1 MVRRRLEG
9 KTIIVTGSS
18 RGIGRACAIRCAEA
32 GARVALHGRT
42 ASPAL
47 RDTLAAI
54 QASGAPTIAV
64 TGDVSVR
71 ADAERIVHE
80 TIEAFGAIDGL
91 VNNAGIGPFI
101 DFMEV
106 TDDRWDH
113 IMAVNAK
120 GPFLMTQCVAR
131 TMIEAGRPGRICN
144 VTSISGLK
152 ATDPRQVPY
161 CTSKGA
167 VNMFTKVAALA
178 LARHDITVNAVL
190 PGTIETDINRDILAA
205 EGVARSIV
213 AATPLG
219 CLGDVDDVAHAV
231 VYFMS
236 DESRWVTGALLAVD
250 GGFIT

>member
-1 MVRRRLEG
+1 MRRRLEG

-18 RGIGRACAIRCAEA
+18 RGIGRACAMRCAEA
-32 GARVALHGRT
+32 GARVVVHGRT
-42 ASPAL
+42 ATPAL
-47 RDTLAAI
+47 QDTLAAI
-54 QASGAPTIAV
+54 HASGGPAIAV
-64 TGDVSVR
+64 TGDVSIQ
-71 ADAERIVHE
+71 ADAERIVGE
-80 TIEAFGAIDGL
+80 TIDAFGVVDGL
-91 VNNAGIGPFI
+91 VNNAGIGPFV
-101 DFMEV
+101 DFMDLTAE
-106 TDDRWDH
+106 RWDH
-113 IMAVNAK
+113 VMAVNAR

-167 VNMFTKVAALA
+167 VNMFTRAAALA
-178 LARHDITVNAVL
+178 LAAHHITVNAVL
-190 PGTIETDINRDILAA
+190 PGTIETDINRDMLAQ
-205 EGVARSIV
+205 EGVALSIV

-236 DESRWVTGALLAVD
+236 DESRWVTGALLAID
-250 GGFIT
+250 GGFIA

>member
-1 MVRRRLEG
+1 VRRRLED

-18 RGIGRACAIRCAEA
+18 RGIGRSCAMRCAEA
-32 GARVALHGRT
+32 GARVVVHGRT
-42 ASPAL
+42 ATPAL
-47 RDTLAAI
+47 QDTLAAI
-54 QASGAPTIAV
+54 QALGGPAIAV
-64 TGDVSVR
+64 TGDISVQ
-71 ADAERIVHE
+71 ADAQRIVHE
-80 TIEAFGAIDGL
+80 TIDAFGAVDGL
-91 VNNAGIGPFI
+91 VNNAGIGPFV
-101 DFMEV
+101 DFMDV
-106 TDDRWDH
+106 TEERWDH

-120 GPFLMTQCVAR
+120 GPFLMTQCAAR

-190 PGTIETDINRDILAA
+190 PGTIETDINRDMLADV
-205 EGVARSIV
+205 GVARSIIE
-213 AATPLG
+213 ATPLG

-236 DESRWVTGALLAVD
+236 DESRWVTGTLLAID
-250 GGFIT
+250 GGFIA

>member
-1 MVRRRLEG
+1 L
-9 KTIIVTGSS
+9 
-18 RGIGRACAIRCAEA
+18 RCAEA
-32 GARVALHGRT
+32 GARVAVHGRT
-42 ASPAL
+42 PTPAL
-47 RDTLAAI
+47 HDALAAI
-54 QASGAPTIAV
+54 QALGGPAIAV
-64 TGDVSVR
+64 TGDISVQ
-71 ADAERIVHE
+71 ADAQRIVGE
-80 TIEAFGAIDGL
+80 TIDAFGVVDGL
-91 VNNAGIGPFI
+91 VNNAGIGPFV
-101 DFMEV
+101 DFLDVSEE
-106 TDDRWDH
+106 RWDH

-167 VNMFTKVAALA
+167 VNMFTRVAALA
-178 LARHDITVNAVL
+178 LAPHDITVNAVL
-190 PGTIETDINRDILAA
+190 PGTIETDINRDMLAD

-213 AATPLG
+213 EATPLR

-236 DESRWVTGALLAVD
+236 DESRWVTGALLAID
-250 GGFIT
+250 GGFIA

>member
-1 MVRRRLEG
+1 VRRRLED

-18 RGIGRACAIRCAEA
+18 RGIGRSCALRCAEA
-32 GARVALHGRT
+32 GARVAVHGRT
-42 ASPAL
+42 PTPAL
-47 RDTLAAI
+47 HDALAAI
-54 QASGAPTIAV
+54 QALGGPAIAV
-64 TGDVSVR
+64 TGDISVQ
-71 ADAERIVHE
+71 ADAQRIVGE
-80 TIEAFGAIDGL
+80 TIDAFGVVDGL
-91 VNNAGIGPFI
+91 VNNAGIGPFV
-101 DFMEV
+101 DFLDVSEE
-106 TDDRWDH
+106 RWDH

-167 VNMFTKVAALA
+167 VNMFTRVAALA
-178 LARHDITVNAVL
+178 LAPHDITVNAVL
-190 PGTIETDINRDILAA
+190 PGTIETDINRDMLAD

-213 AATPLG
+213 EATPLR

-250 GGFIT
+250 GGFVA

>member
-1 MVRRRLEG
+1 MRRRLED

-18 RGIGRACAIRCAEA
+18 RGIGRACALRCAEA
-32 GARVALHGRT
+32 GARVAVHGRT
-42 ASPAL
+42 ATPAL
-47 RDTLAAI
+47 QDTLAAI
-54 QASGAPTIAV
+54 QALGGPAIAV
-64 TGDVSVR
+64 TGDISVR
-71 ADAERIVHE
+71 ADAERIVGE
-80 TIEAFGAIDGL
+80 TIDAFGVVDGL
-91 VNNAGIGPFI
+91 VNNAGIGPFV
-101 DFMEV
+101 DFMDV
-106 TDDRWDH
+106 TEERWDH

-131 TMIEAGRPGRICN
+131 RMIEAGRPGRICN

-167 VNMFTKVAALA
+167 VNMFTRVAALA
-178 LARHDITVNAVL
+178 LAAHDITVNAVL
-190 PGTIETDINRDILAA
+190 PGTIETDINRDMLAD

-213 AATPLG
+213 EATPLG

-236 DESRWVTGALLAVD
+236 DESRWVTGALLAID
-250 GGFIT
+250 GGFIA

>member
-1 MVRRRLEG
+1 VRRRLED

-32 GARVALHGRT
+32 GARVAVHGRT
-42 ASPAL
+42 ATRAL
-47 RDTLAAI
+47 QDTLAAI
-54 QASGAPTIAV
+54 RAIGGPTIAV
-64 TGDVSVR
+64 SGDVSVQ
-71 ADAERIVHE
+71 ADAERIIHE
-80 TIEAFGAIDGL
+80 TIDAFGAVDGL
-91 VNNAGIGPFI
+91 VNNAGIGPFV
-101 DFMEV
+101 DFMDLTAE
-106 TDDRWDH
+106 RWDH

-167 VNMFTKVAALA
+167 VNMFTKAAALA
-178 LARHDITVNAVL
+178 LARHGITVNAVL
-190 PGTIETDINRDILAA
+190 PGTIATDINRDILAE
-205 EGVARSIV
+205 EGISRSIV
-213 AATPLG
+213 EATPLG

-250 GGFIT
+250 GGFLA

>member
-1 MVRRRLEG
+1 M
-9 KTIIVTGSS
+9 
-18 RGIGRACAIRCAEA
+18 RCAEA
-32 GARVALHGRT
+32 GARVAVHGRT
-42 ASPAL
+42 ATRAL
-47 RDTLAAI
+47 QDTLAAI
-54 QASGAPTIAV
+54 QALGRPAIAV
-64 TGDVSVR
+64 TGDISVR
-71 ADAERIVHE
+71 VDAERIVRE
-80 TIEAFGAIDGL
+80 TIDAFGVVDGL
-91 VNNAGIGPFI
+91 VNNAGIGPFV
-101 DFMEV
+101 DFMDV
-106 TDDRWDH
+106 TEERWDH

-190 PGTIETDINRDILAA
+190 PGTIATDINRDMLAGS
-205 EGVARSIV
+205 GVARAIV
-213 AATPLG
+213 EATPLG

-236 DESRWVTGALLAVD
+236 DESRWVTGTLLAID
-250 GGFIT
+250 GGFIA